1 MCDESARVQSDE
13 AVERQKVLR
22 NSLGYHNLSYLFV
35 YTFRDETACALRK
48 TFNSKLKMEIMRRK
62 RRRVKGFQCTCGSG

>member
-22 NSLGYHNLSYLFV
+22 NSLGYHNLSYLLV
-35 YTFRDETACALRK
+35 YTFRDETACSVRK
-48 TFNSKLKMEIMRRK
+48 TFNFETEDANNAQKKTQSER
-62 RRRVKGFQCTCGSG
+62 F